1 MNLNYRDVT
10 STSGDSLKDE
20 TPSGGWGVREGENE
34 RERLREREKERDAHT
49 QKPKSSEAQRC
60 E

>member
-1 MNLNYRDVT
+1 MTLNYRDVT

-20 TPSGGWGVREGENE
+20 TTSGGWGSE
-34 RERLREREKERDAHT
+34 RERMRETLRERERDAHT